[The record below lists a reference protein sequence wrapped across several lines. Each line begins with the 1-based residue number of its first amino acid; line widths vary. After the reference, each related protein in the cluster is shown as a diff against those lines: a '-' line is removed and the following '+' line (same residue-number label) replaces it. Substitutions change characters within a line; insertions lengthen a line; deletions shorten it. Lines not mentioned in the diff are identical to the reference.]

1 MVDATRRPPSV
12 DTILGMPAVAG
23 IQDLFGRRLV
33 KEAVRDVVRRHS
45 TVDWTTGKGPALV
58 ETFCRRRMESGP
70 RRVFN
75 LTGTVL
81 HTNLGRAPLSPAA
94 IEAMMRVASG
104 ASALEYDLAT
114 GRRGNRAADVGH
126 RLQRL
131 TGAESAL
138 VVNNNAAAI
147 MLLLNTLALRRQV
160 PVSRGEL
167 VEIGGAFRM
176 PAIMARAGARM
187 VEVGTTNRTHLAD
200 YEEALGPGTGLL
212 LKVHTSNYVIE
223 GFTSAVEEAELAR
236 LARDHGVP
244 FAVDL
249 GSGALVDFS
258 RWGLPREPVVAEV
271 VAHGADLV
279 TFSGDKLLGGPQA
292 GIVVGRADLVGRM
305 AANPMMRAM
314 RPDKM
319 TLAALD
325 ATLAL
330 YEDPDSLPRTL
341 PGLSLLTRSAADIAR
356 EARDL
361 ESDLASALAPAFTAE
376 VVPLESQI
384 GSGAQPV
391 TTLASAGFA
400 IRPAASGRGSDRNLR
415 ELAAALRRLPRPVI
429 GSLRGRTLFLDLRCL
444 DDSDTFRA
452 GLRELERP

>member
-1 MVDATRRPPSV
+1 MVDAARRPPSV
-12 DTILGMPAVAG
+12 DRILGMPAMAG
-23 IQDLFGRRLV
+23 VQELFGRRLV
-33 KEAVRDVVRRHS
+33 KEAVRDIVRRHS
-45 TVDWTTGKGPALV
+45 AVDWATGRGPALV
-58 ETFCRRRMESGP
+58 EAFCRTRMESGP
-70 RRVFN
+70 CRVFN

-81 HTNLGRAPLSPAA
+81 HTNLGRAPLAAPA

-104 ASALEYDLAT
+104 ASALEYDLAS
-114 GRRGNRAADVGH
+114 GRRGNRAADVGL

-131 TGAESAL
+131 TSTESAV
-138 VVNNNAAAI
+138 VVNNNAAAV
-147 MLLLNTLALRRQV
+147 MLLLNTLALRREV

-176 PAIMARAGARM
+176 PAIMARAGARL

-200 YEEALGPGTGLL
+200 YEEALGPRTGLL

-223 GFTSAVEEAELAR
+223 GFASAVKEAEIAR
-236 LARDHGVP
+236 LARAHGVP

-258 RWGLPREPVVAEV
+258 RWGLPKEPVVAEV

-325 ATLAL
+325 ATLTL

-341 PGLSLLTRSAADIAR
+341 PALSLLTRSVADIAR
-356 EARDL
+356 EARNL
-361 ESDLASALAPAFTAE
+361 ESDLSGALAPAFTVE

-400 IRPAASGRGSDRNLR
+400 IHPADSGRGSDRRLR
-415 ELAAALRRLPRPVI
+415 ALAAALRRLPRPVI
-429 GSLRGRTLFLDLRCL
+429 GSIRGRTLFLDLRCL
-444 DDSDTFRA
+444 DDRDTFLA
-452 GLRELERP
+452 GLRELDLT